1 MIYIILFIL
10 GLVTGMLLTCLIQI
24 NREDKEE

>member
-1 MIYIILFIL
+1 MMYVSLFIL

-24 NREDKEE
+24 IREDKEE

>member
-1 MIYIILFIL
+1 MMYVILFIL

-24 NREDKEE
+24 NREDREE

>member
-1 MIYIILFIL
+1 MMYVILFIL